1 MIIRERRLGTVGR
14 VLAYVTRSGRY
25 LDRVDEVAGQA
36 YLLNAGLTGVGDIPL
51 PDAMAVVT
59 ACANSRPGLKNRAL
73 HLVISPAPDH
83 AERCG
88 PAQSRQDCLTTLTR
102 AMRAIGA
109 EDRIALAVFHGAG
122 HGRDKA
128 QHLHA
133 VIALPSPETGKSVP
147 QHCLRERLKAVA
159 LQVRQEIDLTL
170 SRDMDIPQPQEQ
182 NAETSS
188 TRENDADRTLAPAQ
202 PEPPQHAPREIRK
215 KRRRQRVKS
224 RGMEL

>member
-25 LDRVDEVAGQA
+25 RDRADEVAGPA

-51 PDAMAVVT
+51 PDAMTVVT

-73 HLVISPAPDH
+73 HLVVSPAPDH
-83 AERCG
+83 TQQRG

-147 QHCLRERLKAVA
+147 QHRLRERLKAVA
-159 LQVRQEIDLTL
+159 LGMQQEIELTL

-188 TRENDADRTLAPAQ
+188 TREDDTDRTLAPAQ
-202 PEPPQHAPREIRK
+202 PEPPQQAPRKTRR

>member
-25 LDRVDEVAGQA
+25 RDRADEVAAPA

-51 PDAMAVVT
+51 PAAMAVVI

-73 HLVISPAPDH
+73 HLVVSPAPDH
-83 AERCG
+83 AQRRG
-88 PAQSRQDCLTTLTR
+88 QPQSRQDCLATLTR

-147 QHCLRERLKAVA
+147 QHRLRERLKTVA
-159 LQVRQEIDLTL
+159 LGMQQEIELTL
-170 SRDMDIPQPQEQ
+170 SRDMEVPQPLGQNTDTSQTQEG
-182 NAETSS
+182 
-188 TRENDADRTLAPAQ
+188 DADRTPPPAQ
-202 PEPPQHAPREIRK
+202 PEPPQQAPQKPRR

>member
-1 MIIRERRLGTVGR
+1 MIIRERRLGAVGR

-25 LDRVDEVAGQA
+25 RDRADEVSGSA
-36 YLLNAGLTGVGDIPL
+36 YLLNAGLTGVGAIPL
-51 PDAMAVVT
+51 SDAMAVVT

-73 HLVISPAPDH
+73 HLVVSPAPDH
-83 AERCG
+83 AERYG
-88 PAQSRQDCLTTLTR
+88 PAQSRQDCLATLTR

-109 EDRIALAVFHGAG
+109 EDRIALAVFHGTG

-147 QHCLRERLKAVA
+147 QHRLRERLKAVA

-188 TRENDADRTLAPAQ
+188 TREYDADRTLAPAQ
-202 PEPPQHAPREIRK
+202 PEPPQHAPRKIRR
-215 KRRRQRVKS
+215 KRRQQRVKS